1 MWQVTWTVKASKLC
15 NLRCGYCYEWPHLA
29 DPSRIQAGG
38 WRRILA
44 AAKEYHLRQTG
55 GEAAEGMTR
64 FVWHGGEPLCLPV
77 AYWQDVI
84 ALQREVLDRDT
95 ECPIPYQ
102 NAVQTNLFDLSP
114 AYLDLFA
121 QENIF
126 ASVSFDNAPG
136 TRVTKG
142 GRPTEDRV
150 IENMRLLRERNIRI
164 GAAVV
169 LAGHNKD
176 CLIATYDILKTA
188 GACQITVIPQLPAG
202 HVSADAPF
210 AISTPEV
217 VEALKELYEYW
228 SSDSHPIP
236 IIPLAGYLRT
246 VWLHGLNLPAR
257 DFDRGAAGERRLI
270 VDTAGD
276 LYVRPAQ
283 YGAEHRLGNL
293 FRQTLS
299 EIMRAAPYAD
309 SLERDT
315 HRRALVCGACVYR
328 QACDT
333 RPALES
339 ADTEVGALCPVA
351 APLCEFITACLS
363 LDSPAKGALRSGE
376 AAATEG

>member
-1 MWQVTWTVKASKLC
+1 MRQVTWTVKASKLC
-15 NLRCGYCYEWPHLA
+15 NLRCRYCYEWPDLA
-29 DPSRIQAGG
+29 DPSRIQASG

-44 AAKEYHLRQTG
+44 AAKEYHLRQTAC
-55 GEAAEGMTR
+55 EATEHMTR

-77 AYWQDVI
+77 AYWRDVI
-84 ALQREVLDRDT
+84 ALQREILDGGTD
-95 ECPIPYQ
+95 CPIPFQ

-121 QENIF
+121 QEDIF
-126 ASVSFDNAPG
+126 TSVSFDNAPG
-136 TRVTKG
+136 TRVTTG

-150 IENMRLLRERNIRI
+150 IENMRLLRERNIRF

-176 CLIATYDILKTA
+176 CLIATYDILKAA
-188 GACQITVIPQLPAG
+188 GACQITVIPLRPAG
-202 HVSADAPF
+202 HFSTDAPF

-236 IIPLAGYLRT
+236 IVPLAGYLRT
-246 VWLHGLNLPAR
+246 VWLHGLNLAAR
-257 DFDRGAAGERRLI
+257 DFDRSAAGERRLI

-276 LYVRPAQ
+276 LYVRAAQ
-283 YGAEHRLGNL
+283 YGPEHRLGNL

-299 EIMRAAPYAD
+299 EIMQAAPYAD
-309 SLERDT
+309 SLGRDNR
-315 HRRALVCGACVYR
+315 RRALVCGACVYR
-328 QACDT
+328 LACDT

-339 ADTEVGALCPVA
+339 ADAEVGALCPVA
-351 APLCEFITACLS
+351 APLCEFITAHLS
-363 LDSPAKGALRSGE
+363 LDSPSRHGSGPS
-376 AAATEG
+376 GR